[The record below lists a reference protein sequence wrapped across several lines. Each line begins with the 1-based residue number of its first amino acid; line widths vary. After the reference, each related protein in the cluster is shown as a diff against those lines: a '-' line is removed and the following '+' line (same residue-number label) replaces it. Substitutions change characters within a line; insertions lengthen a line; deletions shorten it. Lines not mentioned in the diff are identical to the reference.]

1 MLQPV
6 NIQLDFN
13 QLLTIIKQCDIEQKM
28 EIVKKIMPDL
38 KNSDLILDDIPNAQT
53 KRAIEDA
60 RNGKVTKTKNL
71 ADLMKKLKS

>member
-1 MLQPV
+1 
-6 NIQLDFN
+6 
-13 QLLTIIKQCDIEQKM
+13 LLTIIKQCDIEQKM

-38 KNSDLILDDIPNAQT
+38 KNSDLTLDDIPNAQT

>member
-38 KNSDLILDDIPNAQT
+38 KNSDLTLDDIPNAQT